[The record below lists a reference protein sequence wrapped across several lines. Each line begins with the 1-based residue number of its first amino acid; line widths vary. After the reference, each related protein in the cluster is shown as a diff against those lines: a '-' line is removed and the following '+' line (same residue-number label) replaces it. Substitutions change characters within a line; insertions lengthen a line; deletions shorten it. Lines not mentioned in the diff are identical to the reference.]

1 MTVPMRSKTDDQA
14 GAVLMLYAI
23 KNTGI
28 SYPAY
33 SGFNSRL
40 RSQCLKKKK
49 KERKEKKRK
58 EKKRKEKMQHNSEHN
73 QPETL
78 SCPELVAGMRAL
90 RNNEK
95 EAFAGEYTIHHRDQL
110 KPPCDPTSFT
120 TAMFS
125 TFSH

>member
-1 MTVPMRSKTDDQA
+1 MTVAMRSKTDDQA
-14 GAVLMLYAI
+14 GAVLMPYAI
-23 KNTGI
+23 KSTGI

-40 RSQCLKKKK
+40 QSQCLKKK
-49 KERKEKKRK
+49 RKEKKCSIIQSK
-58 EKKRKEKMQHNSEHN
+58 TSQK
-73 QPETL
+73 TL
-78 SCPELVAGMRAL
+78 SCSVLVAAIRAL

-95 EAFAGEYTIHHRDQL
+95 EAFAGEYAVHHRDQL